1 MGRTSNITKKLEELS
16 SQFKPI
22 DLNEENVQAIFS
34 RCLDTSENEKETS
47 ITTLFPPELGYEYDS
62 ALLISFNNTEIL
74 KNKKNIE
81 YLYGQLNEV
90 HKKNSKGR
98 VNISDYT
105 FKYSGNHWTT
115 DKGTILK
122 LLYLYKKYI

>member
-1 MGRTSNITKKLEELS
+1 MGRSSNITKKLEELS

-62 ALLISFNNTEIL
+62 A
-74 KNKKNIE
+74 
-81 YLYGQLNEV
+81 
-90 HKKNSKGR
+90 
-98 VNISDYT
+98 
-105 FKYSGNHWTT
+105 
-115 DKGTILK
+115 
-122 LLYLYKKYI
+122 